1 MWAKGEQQPIY
12 EIYVY
17 ERPWALNKQGF
28 FDYGIEERVGFY
40 YEKETAIKAVEENWC
55 DLQDHY
61 ANAAMVKEVIP
72 GLYPHPPRSKCWYY
86 IWNPYEEKF
95 EPSEIPDVDWWPKE

>member
-1 MWAKGEQQPIY
+1 MDKQPIY

-17 ERPWALNKQGF
+17 EKPWTLNEHGF
-28 FDYGIEERVGFY
+28 FDYGIDECVGFY

-61 ANAAMVKEVIP
+61 AKAALVIEKLP
-72 GLYPHPPRSKCWYY
+72 GLYPITSRSKCWYY
-86 IWNPYEEKF
+86 LWNSKTEAFEKANF
-95 EPSEIPDVDWWPKE
+95 PGKDWYP

>member
-17 ERPWALNKQGF
+17 EKPWALNKQGF

-72 GLYPHPPRSKCWYY
+72 GLYPIIPRCKCWYY

>member
-1 MWAKGEQQPIY
+1 MIQDGQPIY

-17 ERPWALNKQGF
+17 EEPWTLNKHGF
-28 FDYGIEERVGFY
+28 YDYGISERVGFY

-61 ANAAMVKEVIP
+61 AHAAMVKEVTP
-72 GLYPHPPRSKCWYY
+72 GLYPLIPRSKCWYY
-86 IWNPYEEKF
+86 IWNPYTEKF
-95 EPSEIPDVDWWPKE
+95 ERAEVPDSDWFT